1 MEFSKNFCR
10 LISVEELDD
19 SEVAEFF
26 DIVQSVIPTKMV
38 VAYTDDDKVKVNVTA
53 YSSSDNKVIYEIV
66 LDDQVNLDEGERI
79 SDMLAEEFDFDFD
92 FETSMEI

>member
-38 VAYTDDDKVKVNVTA
+38 VAYTDDDKVKANVTA